1 MTRCRRSDAD
11 WGKPMSEHGHGP
23 AGKKVRTALKHKH
36 LRPAASPADER
47 ADWIG
52 QELRKVYD
60 ETTREAVPDRF
71 TALLSKL
78 REAEDEGSKS

>member
-1 MTRCRRSDAD
+1 
-11 WGKPMSEHGHGP
+11 MSEHGHGP
-23 AGKKVRTALKHKH
+23 AGKKVRTALKHKP
-36 LRPAASPADER
+36 LRAAVAPADER

-60 ETTREAVPDRF
+60 EAVGEAVPDRF
-71 TALLSKL
+71 KALLSRL